1 MLIRNLSLF
10 SHICNCSN
18 SLWQN
23 EKDHW
28 GNSLPLRCSFETNS
42 QLAHKIA
49 HKIGTRRFLK
59 YKSIYYIIIN
69 YINIFQCFFSI
80 KMIAGLKKIISYF
93 YNLNKKFEFFKNNI
107 FLIFKIVL
115 KLYQNCYQ
123 NCLKFHK
130 YFLNLTLYTY
140 VSYKRLINVNVQY
153 QYECLIQTHVI

>member
-1 MLIRNLSLF
+1 
-10 SHICNCSN
+10 
-18 SLWQN
+18 
-23 EKDHW
+23 
-28 GNSLPLRCSFETNS
+28 
-42 QLAHKIA
+42 
-49 HKIGTRRFLK
+49 
-59 YKSIYYIIIN
+59 
-69 YINIFQCFFSI
+69 
-80 KMIAGLKKIISYF
+80 MIAGLKKIISYF